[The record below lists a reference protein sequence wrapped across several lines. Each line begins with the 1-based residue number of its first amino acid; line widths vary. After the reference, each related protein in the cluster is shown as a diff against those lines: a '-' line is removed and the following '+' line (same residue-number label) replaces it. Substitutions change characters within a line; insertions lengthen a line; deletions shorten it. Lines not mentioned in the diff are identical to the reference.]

1 MVGDVGSGWMKAET
15 VARGASA
22 LAIELLGSMRFAVA
36 LLAILCIAS
45 VVGTVLPQGQS
56 QATYINQFGPFW
68 TEVFRDLSLF
78 QVYGS
83 WWYLSILGFLIF
95 STSLCVV
102 KTTPKL
108 FAEARGWKEHVREQS
123 FRAFR
128 LRDVL
133 VSDRPDDSLRRIAVG
148 VLRSAGYACKE
159 IEQTS
164 GTLITAKKGAG
175 NRWGFVL
182 AHVGLVM
189 IGIGALAD
197 GSFPVR
203 IQMWLGQK
211 RPAMTDAELGAQSMA
226 SVLSPANPTFR
237 GSVFVPEGEE
247 VGQALLPLD
256 DGFLVQDLPFRL
268 RLNQFRVDYYSTGMP
283 RLFASDVTLVEKRTG
298 KATSATIEVNKP
310 YEMSG
315 VMVYQSSFEDG
326 GSQLSLRVIPT
337 DMDSLTTDLSGVVGR
352 KLDVPTSNGNEAVR
366 VELTTFKAV
375 NVEAMSDEG
384 VTAGAQRGRLAGLLG
399 AARPSSRNEVMRNI
413 GATLSYVV
421 RDSAGQATEFVTVH
435 RPIQVDGRS
444 VFLFGVRTPGAAN
457 FQFVRVPADKN
468 GELGQWL
475 LLRRA
480 FTDQKLK
487 KKAVERYLAGAEER
501 LDEATRARLKEAAE
515 NVLRLFAGEKGRNSP
530 DERGL
535 SALTRHLGEAV
546 PEGERG
552 KMAEALAKLLQGTT
566 LALWNVAREEAGQAP
581 APLDEHSLDFVA
593 LSLTSMSDL
602 SLVKAPFLLSL
613 TSYREVKASIFQV
626 ARAPGKYVVLL
637 GSIGLTAGIL
647 LMFYLR
653 SRRVFVWVSKG
664 SEECAEMRRVSVA
677 MSSARQSFDISNE
690 FEQLTRKL
698 RAAMESA

>member
-1 MVGDVGSGWMKAET
+1 MAGQIGSGQMVNET
-15 VARGASA
+15 APRSAST

-36 LLAILCIAS
+36 LLTVLCIAS

-56 QATYINQFGPFW
+56 EATYINQFGPFW
-68 TEVFRDLSLF
+68 TEVFKDIRLF

-83 WWYLSILGFLIF
+83 WWYLSILGFLIL
-95 STSLCVV
+95 STSLCVF

-108 FAEARGWKEHVREQS
+108 FSEARGWKEHVREQS

-128 LRDVL
+128 LRGVL
-133 VSDRPDDSLRRIAVG
+133 TSGRPDDELKRIAG
-148 VLRSAGYACKE
+148 GLLRSGGYACKE

-211 RPAMTDAELGAQSMA
+211 RPAMTNAELGAHSLA
-226 SVLSPANPTFR
+226 SVLSSANPTFR

-268 RLNQFRVDYYSTGMP
+268 HLNQFRVDYYSSGMP
-283 RLFASDVTLVEKRTG
+283 RLFASDVTLIDKRTG

-326 GSQLSLRVIPT
+326 GSQLSLRAIPT
-337 DMDSLTTDLSGVVGR
+337 DIDGSTVDLLGVAGR
-352 KLDVPTSNGNEAVR
+352 KLDVPTSNGRVTVP
-366 VELTTFKAV
+366 VELTEFKAV
-375 NVEAMSDEG
+375 NVEAMPNEG
-384 VTAGAQRGRLAGLLG
+384 ATSVEQKGRLESLLG
-399 AARPSSRNEVMRNI
+399 AAGPSSRNEVMRNI

-421 RDSAGQATEFVTVH
+421 RDSAGQATEFTTVH
-435 RPIQVDGRS
+435 RPMQVDGS
-444 VFLFGVRTPGAAN
+444 GVFLFGVRKPGASS
-457 FQFVRVPADKN
+457 FQYVRIPADEK

-475 LLRRA
+475 LLRKA
-480 FTDQKLK
+480 FTNPKLK
-487 KKAVERYLAGAEER
+487 KKAVERYLASADER
-501 LDEATRARLKEAAE
+501 LDQATRARLKEAAE
-515 NVLRLFAGEKGRNSP
+515 SVLRLFAGDKGRNP
-530 DERGL
+530 QGGRGL
-535 SALTRHLGEAV
+535 VALTRYLGESV
-546 PEGERG
+546 PESERG
-552 KMAEALAKLLQGTT
+552 KMARALAKLLQGTT
-566 LALWNVAREEAGQAP
+566 LALWNVAREEVGQTAVP
-581 APLDEHSLDFVA
+581 QDERSLSFVA
-593 LSLTSMSDL
+593 LTLTSLSDL
-602 SLVKAPFLLSL
+602 PLVDAPFLLSL
-613 TSYREVKASIFQV
+613 SSYREVKASIFQV

-637 GSIGLTAGIL
+637 GAVGLTVGIL

-653 SRRVFVWVSKG
+653 SRRLFVWIPKEN
-664 SEECAEMRRVSVA
+664 EESTGTRRVSVA
-677 MSSARQSFDISNE
+677 MSSSRQSWDIHND
-690 FEQLTRKL
+690 FEQLKRKL
-698 RAAMESA
+698 RAAMD